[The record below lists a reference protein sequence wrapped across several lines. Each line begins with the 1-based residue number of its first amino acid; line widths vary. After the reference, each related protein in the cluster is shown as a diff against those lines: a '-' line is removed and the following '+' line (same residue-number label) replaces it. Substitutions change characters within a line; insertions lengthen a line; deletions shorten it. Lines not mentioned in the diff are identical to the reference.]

1 MANWIH
7 NKITI
12 ESEDNSL
19 LEKIEEELKGDNG
32 SLDFNK
38 VIPMPGTMN
47 GEAGGPEGDRL
58 KYFCLKTNT
67 PLPKNLGKYHLYN
80 MTKINGTAYDLKDY
94 EKFLESH
101 EPQKIGYYGD
111 PNTKKAWL
119 KEGEKIYINITKY
132 GYKDW
137 YDWSNAKWNTKWN
150 ASNVEINKDT
160 NKLVYTF
167 STAWAPP
174 YPIAKEISRK
184 YKANVTL
191 FAYDEDDLSPYMKY
205 TYSNEEETYNEYP
218 REDLMRFSTE
228 MIN

>member
-7 NKITI
+7 NELTI
-12 ESEDNSL
+12 ELEDNSL
-19 LEKIEEELKGDNG
+19 LEKIEEKLKGDNG

-38 VIPMPGTMN
+38 VIPMPKTMN
-47 GEAGGPEGDRL
+47 VESGSLEGDRL

-67 PLPKNLGKYHLYN
+67 PMPNNLGKYRLYQ
-80 MTKINGTAYDLKDY
+80 MVKKDGTAYTLKDY
-94 EKFLESH
+94 EEFLEHH
-101 EPQKIGYYGD
+101 EHQRMGYCGN
-111 PNTKKAWL
+111 PNTKEAWL
-119 KEGEKIYINITKY
+119 KEGKKIYINITKY

-150 ASNVEINKDT
+150 ASNVEIDKDP
-160 NKLVYTF
+160 NQLVYTF

-191 FAYDEDDLSPYMKY
+191 FAYDEDDLSPYMEY
-205 TYSNEEETYNEYP
+205 TYSNGEETAYNEYP
-218 REDLMRFSTE
+218 REE
-228 MIN
+228 EEEE